1 VPLSIVSAVASGCTV
16 RNLVPHEALL
26 QVGQDND
33 TMYVLLSGCVHV
45 QVPGADQPHLRL
57 GPGECVGELSLIDG
71 QRVSADVVADEP
83 TAVLGFDREQL
94 WWLVDS
100 SADFARNLFRILAGR
115 VRYDDVAL
123 GEAKRL
129 QSQFERVA
137 TVDGLTGLRNRRW
150 LDDMFPRLL
159 DRAERTNRPA
169 SLLLIDVDHFK
180 SLNDEYGHVA
190 GDGVLSRVAAKLAG
204 GLRPQDLL
212 ARYGGDEFAALL
224 PEADAVS
231 ARSIADRLRQ
241 TIELR
246 PDDERSSGPA
256 VTVSIGVASRR
267 PHDTV
272 ASLLERAD
280 QALYRAKRAGRNA
293 TSE

>member
-1 VPLSIVSAVASGCTV
+1 MPLPIVSAVMSGSTV
-16 RNLVPHEALL
+16 RALVPQEALL

-33 TMYVLLSGCVHV
+33 TMYVLLSGCVRV

-71 QRVSADVVADEP
+71 QRVSADVIADEP
-83 TAVLGFDREQL
+83 TAVLGFDRQQL

-150 LDDMFPRLL
+150 LDDMFPRQL

-169 SLLLIDVDHFK
+169 SLLLIDVDQFK
-180 SLNDEYGHVA
+180 SLNDQYGHVA

-224 PEADAVS
+224 PEADSAS

-241 TIELR
+241 SIELKA
-246 PDDERSSGPA
+246 DNERSSGPA
-256 VTVSIGVASRR
+256 VTVSIGVATRR
-267 PHDTV
+267 PQDTV

-280 QALYRAKRAGRNA
+280 QALYRAKRAGRNG

>member
-1 VPLSIVSAVASGCTV
+1 
-16 RNLVPHEALL
+16 
-26 QVGQDND
+26 
-33 TMYVLLSGCVHV
+33 
-45 QVPGADQPHLRL
+45 
-57 GPGECVGELSLIDG
+57 
-71 QRVSADVVADEP
+71 
-83 TAVLGFDREQL
+83 
-94 WWLVDS
+94 
-100 SADFARNLFRILAGR
+100 
-115 VRYDDVAL
+115 
-123 GEAKRL
+123 
-129 QSQFERVA
+129 
-137 TVDGLTGLRNRRW
+137 
-150 LDDMFPRLL
+150 
-159 DRAERTNRPA
+159 
-169 SLLLIDVDHFK
+169 VDHFK

-267 PHDTV
+267 PHETV
-272 ASLLERAD
+272 ATLLERAD
-280 QALYRAKRAGRNA
+280 QALYRAKRAGRNG